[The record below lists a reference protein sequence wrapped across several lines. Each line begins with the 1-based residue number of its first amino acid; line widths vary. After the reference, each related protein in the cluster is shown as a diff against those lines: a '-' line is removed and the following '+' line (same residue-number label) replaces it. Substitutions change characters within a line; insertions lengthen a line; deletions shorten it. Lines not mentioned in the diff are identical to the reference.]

1 MPRKLFIVARGNDV
15 IYGQL
20 QRTVGREPGVEIIF
34 DRRRPPAARGRLE
47 RAVSGVTGLLRRG
60 RREQGHGR
68 FFRRRRP
75 STVGHE
81 LETRGWAVVHFDET
95 SDV

>member
-34 DRRRPPAARGRLE
+34 DRRRPPEVRGRLV
-47 RAVSGVTGLLRRG
+47 RAVSGVTGLLRRP
-60 RREQGHGR
+60 RREQWHGR
-68 FFRRRRP
+68 IFGRRRP
-75 STVGHE
+75 STVAHE
-81 LETRGWAVVHFDET
+81 LETRGWAVVHFDDGWD
-95 SDV
+95 S